1 MVIKTVYR
9 YYVYYF
15 THSNIF
21 VRKTMKA
28 CTDFELYYNVNAIYK
43 KMLKKTLYMIILSS
57 ILNVYKK
64 CIDTQKTDNKGE
76 EK

>member
-1 MVIKTVYR
+1 
-9 YYVYYF
+9 
-15 THSNIF
+15 
-21 VRKTMKA
+21 MKA